1 MMSDYDVT
9 LVNDNTAD
17 LYVIFHGPKD
27 SPYAGGSWKVHVE
40 LPEGYPYKSPS
51 IGFCNRMF
59 HPNVDEMS
67 GTVCLDVI
75 NQSWSPMFDLLNV
88 FEVFLPQLLLYPNPT
103 DPLNGEAAAL
113 MMREPENYEARIR
126 GPRHSP
132 NLTPHATRHTTH
144 ATRPH
149 PHPHPHPHPGPHRC
163 PCSARLAECV
173 AKYAQAAASS
183 SKAGDDE
190 DDEDDMSDDD

>member
-1 MMSDYDVT
+1 MHCPRVPR
-9 LVNDNTAD
+9 LVRLSQLEPVGAA
-17 LYVIFHGPKD
+17 G
-27 SPYAGGSWKVHVE
+27 PYAGGSWKVHVE

-75 NQSWSPMFDLLNV
+75 NQTWSPMFDLLNV

-113 MMREPENYEARIR
+113 MMREPDGYNARIR
-126 GPRHSP
+126 
-132 NLTPHATRHTTH
+132 
-144 ATRPH
+144 
-149 PHPHPHPHPGPHRC
+149 
-163 PCSARLAECV
+163 ECV
-173 AKYAQAAASS
+173 EKYAQPSMVAASTEEE
-183 SKAGDDE
+183 DE
-190 DDEDDMSDDD
+190 EEDSSDDDEE

>member
-1 MMSDYDVT
+1 MASPGSRPQSPSKRRDMDVMKLMMSDYDVT
-9 LVNDNTAD
+9 LQDDNTAD
-17 LYVIFHGPKD
+17 IYVIFHGPKD

-75 NQSWSPMFDLLNV
+75 NQTWSPMFDLINV
-88 FEVFLPQLLLYPNPT
+88 FDVFLPQLLLYPNPS

-113 MMREPENYEARIR
+113 MMREPEQYEARIR
-126 GPRHSP
+126 
-132 NLTPHATRHTTH
+132 
-144 ATRPH
+144 
-149 PHPHPHPHPGPHRC
+149 
-163 PCSARLAECV
+163 ECV
-173 AKYAQAAASS
+173 VKYAQAAPSS
-183 SKAGDDE
+183 STTSADD
-190 DDEDDMSDDD
+190 DDDDDDMDDDD

>member
-1 MMSDYDVT
+1 MDVMKLMMSDYDVT
-9 LVNDNTAD
+9 LVHESTAD
-17 LYVIFHGPKD
+17 MYVIFNGPKD

-75 NQSWSPMFDLLNV
+75 NQTWSPMFDLLNV

-113 MMREPENYEARIR
+113 MMREPEQYAARIR
-126 GPRHSP
+126 
-132 NLTPHATRHTTH
+132 
-144 ATRPH
+144 
-149 PHPHPHPHPGPHRC
+149 
-163 PCSARLAECV
+163 ECV
-173 AKYAQAAASS
+173 QKYAQAAPSS
-183 SKAGDDE
+183 TETDD
-190 DDEDDMSDDD
+190 DDDDDDMSDDD